1 MIDSIV
7 PVTYQKTSFTGVLPT
22 GVAGMGRIESQQWSQ
37 TVYPNGSTVTR
48 IYHNTIEIYDSKGVV
63 NKHNQPNQIDLMV

>member
-1 MIDSIV
+1 MSNSIV

-22 GVAGMGRIESQQWSQ
+22 GTPGMGRIESQQWSQ
-37 TVYPNGSTVTR
+37 TIYPNGSTVTR